1 MSKQD
6 RGAAPSA
13 ASAPSFYE
21 FVALVAL
28 MMGTTAFSIDN
39 LLPAFE
45 PIRQDLGVTRPGDL
59 QLIVTAFM
67 LGFAL
72 MQLVFGTISDVIGR
86 KPALMM
92 GLIIYCVGTVL
103 ALVTDNYTVLLIARV
118 IQGMGAAASRVLSV
132 AIVRDRFKGR
142 DMARV
147 MSLCMMVFLVVPVV
161 APAIGS
167 GILMIGTWHHIFVA
181 MLALTVVLAVWFGAR
196 MPETLHPEY
205 RQRFSLGNIARGM
218 RLTVTTRRA
227 IGYSTSMGLMMGAL
241 MAFVGSSEQIF
252 DSEVYHLGVWFPI
265 AFSVVAAVMSVA
277 SFINSKLVGRFG
289 MRHLS
294 HAAII
299 GFFLTGVVQTGF
311 GLAYDG
317 RPPLLV
323 FCALVALNQ
332 ALFALTVPNFNSMAM
347 EPLGAIAGTAS
358 SFIGFYTTLLGAV
371 FGMIVGQAVSGSVL
385 PLSVGYM
392 VLGGLAILSTLW
404 AEKWRLFGGQIT
416 PH

>member
-1 MSKQD
+1 MTKNE
-6 RGAAPSA
+6 RGVAPST

-21 FVALVAL
+21 FVAIVAL

-45 PIRQDLGVTRPGDL
+45 PIRQDLGVSRPADL
-59 QLIVTAFM
+59 QLIITAFM
-67 LGFAL
+67 IGFAF

-86 KPALMM
+86 KPALMI
-92 GLIIYCVGTVL
+92 GLAIYALGCVL
-103 ALVTDNYTVLLIARV
+103 ALVTDSFAVLLVARA
-118 IQGMGAAASRVLSV
+118 IQGMGSAAARVLSV

-142 DMARV
+142 EMARV

-161 APAIGS
+161 APTIGS
-167 GILMIGTWHHIFVA
+167 GILLIGTWHHIFVA
-181 MLALTVVLAVWFGAR
+181 MFALSVVLGVWFSLR

-205 RQRFSLGNIARGM
+205 RVPFSVRGIARGM
-218 RLTVTTRRA
+218 RMTLTNRRA
-227 IGYSTSMGLMMGAL
+227 VGYATAMGLMMGAL
-241 MAFVGSSEQIF
+241 MAYVGSAEQIF
-252 DSEVYHLGVWFPI
+252 DSEVYHLGAWFPI
-265 AFSVVAAVMSVA
+265 AFSSVAAVMSVA
-277 SFINSKLVGRFG
+277 SFVNSKLVGRFG

-299 GFFLTGVVQTGF
+299 GFTLVGAAQTVF
-311 GLAYDG
+311 AIAFDG
-317 RPPLLV
+317 HPPLLL
-323 FCALVALNQ
+323 FCSLIALNQ

-371 FGMIVGQAVSGSVL
+371 MGMIVGQSVAGSVL

-392 VLGGLAILSTLW
+392 VLGLLGILAALW
-404 AEKWRLFGGQIT
+404 AEKGRLFGGQIT
-416 PH
+416 AG